1 MSSAG
6 SSVVKKIWRL
16 LTSVERRQALAL
28 LSLMIL
34 GMLLET
40 LGVGLVTP
48 SIALLTQQNIA
59 QNYPLLQPLLDALGN
74 PTQKSLIIGGML
86 ALVAV
91 YLLKTTFLAYLAWRQ
106 NKFAFGVQSHL
117 SQRLYQIYLRQPYA
131 FHLQRNSAQ
140 LIRNVITEV
149 NLFTFSIMLP
159 AMVLV
164 TEALVLI
171 GLCCLLLAFEP
182 FGSAIVLG
190 TLGLAAWAFYRFT
203 RGRLKRWGKE
213 RQYHDGL
220 RLQHLQQGLG
230 GVKDVKLL
238 GREVDFLEQFRI
250 HNQHGASVGQ
260 KQLTLQQLPR
270 LWLELLAVSGLAILI
285 LSMLA
290 QNRPL
295 EAILPILGLFAATA
309 FRIIPSVNRVL
320 GALNSLRYGLA
331 VIDVLDNELKL
342 PALSVGAGATL
353 PLPFEQEL
361 NIRHVSFVYD
371 ASSIPTI
378 EDVSLSI
385 RQGESVGFIGS
396 SGAGKSTLVDVLL
409 GLLSPGSGEI
419 LVDGANIQDNLRGWQ
434 NQIGYV
440 SQSIFLTDD
449 SLRRNVALG
458 LGNHEIDDVA
468 INRAIQAAQL
478 TDFVDSLPDGLD
490 TLVGERGARLSGGQR
505 QRIGI
510 ARALYH
516 DPAVLVL
523 DEATSALDLETERE
537 VMQAVNALHGKKT
550 ILIVAHRLSTVE
562 NCDRLYRIEHGKIT
576 KEGSPEDLLKT
587 NRTTASPV

>member
-6 SSVVKKIWRL
+6 NSVVKKIWRL
-16 LTSVERRQALAL
+16 LTPLERRQALVL
-28 LSLMIL
+28 LCLMIL

-48 SIALLTQQNIA
+48 SIALLTQQNIP
-59 QNYPLLQPLLDALGN
+59 QNYPILQPLLDALGN
-74 PTQKSLIIGGML
+74 PSQKSLIIGGML
-86 ALVAV
+86 VLVAV
-91 YLLKTTFLAYLAWRQ
+91 YLLKTTFLAYLSWRQ
-106 NKFAFGVQSHL
+106 NKFAFGVQSQL
-117 SQRLYQIYLRQPYA
+117 SQRLYQIYLRRPYA
-131 FHLQRNSAQ
+131 FHLKRNSAQ

-149 NLFTFSIMLP
+149 NLFTFSVMLP
-159 AMVLV
+159 TMVLA

-171 GLCCLLLAFEP
+171 GLCCLLLVFEP

-190 TLGLAAWAFYRFT
+190 TLGLAAWAFYQFT

-213 RQYHDGL
+213 RQHHEGL

-238 GREVDFLEQFRI
+238 GREIDFLEQFRI
-250 HNQHGASVGQ
+250 HNQHGASVGE

-295 EAILPILGLFAATA
+295 DAILPILGLFAATA

-342 PALSVGAGATL
+342 PALSVATEKTL
-353 PLPFEQEL
+353 PLPFERDL
-361 NIRHVSFVYD
+361 NIQHVSFAYD
-371 ASSIPTI
+371 GSPITAIDNI
-378 EDVSLSI
+378 SLSI

-409 GLLSPGSGEI
+409 GLLAPGSGKI
-419 LVDGANIQDNLRGWQ
+419 LVDGSDIQDNLRGWQ

-449 SLRRNVALG
+449 SLRRNVAFG
-458 LGNHEIDDVA
+458 LGNHEIDDIAV
-468 INRAIQAAQL
+468 NRAIQAAQL
-478 TDFVDSLPDGLD
+478 TDFVAGLPLGLD
-490 TLVGERGARLSGGQR
+490 TLVGERGTRLSGGQR

-537 VMQAVNALHGKKT
+537 VMQAVNALHGQKT
-550 ILIVAHRLSTVE
+550 ILIVAHRLSTIE
-562 NCDRLYRIEHGKIT
+562 NCDRLYRIEQGKIT
-576 KEGSPEDLLKT
+576 KEGSPDDLLKT
-587 NRTTASPV
+587 N